1 MMMGDLLTI
10 TQHNLPVKVVIFN
23 NGILG
28 FVAMEMKVSGFPL
41 YGVDLKNPNFAK
53 MAEAIGIL
61 GIRVEDPAEV
71 QPAIKKALE
80 QNGPVLLDVLV
91 NPSELSLPPKIELN
105 QAWGFSMYMLKET
118 LSGHGDEVV
127 QTIQT
132 NFLNKLK
139 KIKSKADSS
148 LMRC

>member
-1 MMMGDLLTI
+1 MEL
-10 TQHNLPVKVVIFN
+10 KVA
-23 NGILG
+23 GL
-28 FVAMEMKVSGFPL
+28 PL
-41 YGVDLKNPNFAK
+41 YGTNMKNPDFAK

-71 QPAIKKALE
+71 KPAIKKALE

-127 QTIQT
+127 QTIES
-132 NFLNKLK
+132 NFLK
-139 KIKSKADSS
+139 KIKKKFKKKNTS
-148 LMRC
+148 